1 MYTKSLSFGK
11 RSGTPPMVSR
21 TPPVGDVATDTH
33 QGNTAHLPSNTV
45 VKETQREL
53 SSLESPQQIKPEGQM
68 RNKAQ
73 DVAELKDYVCI
84 AVLRTKVLISNM
96 MPATR

>member
-1 MYTKSLSFGK
+1 MYTESLSLRK

-21 TPPVGDVATDTH
+21 NPPGGNVVTDTH
-33 QGNTAHLPSNTV
+33 QGNTAHLPSNTI

-53 SSLESPQQIKPEGQM
+53 NSLESPQQIKPEGQM
-68 RNKAQ
+68 HNKAQ

-96 MPATR
+96 MPATW